1 MKKIVLILMTIAL
14 TNVFGIVRAQD
25 KTELSDKALSVKYKQ
40 EIDILAS
47 EIKTIKLKL
56 KADKDNSELTK
67 DLAVKTEQ
75 LKDLKEK
82 KQVIDTAIKSKAA
95 SEKAALKAER
105 AAEKAERAKRDAERA
120 AQKSQE
126 LKEKEK

>member
-1 MKKIVLILMTIAL
+1 MTIAL